1 MEVLGIDIGGSGIK
15 GAIVDI
21 SNGKMVTDRLRIST
35 PVGGEPED
43 VAQVVNELV
52 RHFEWNGP
60 VGCGFPSLIRNNIAL
75 IAANISQSWV
85 GMNVA
90 DLFFNASGCPFY
102 VVNDAD
108 AAGIA
113 EITLGIGKEYPK
125 GVVLFLTLG
134 TGIGSAIFLDG
145 KLLPNT
151 EFGHMEVRGKDAEKR
166 ASAAVRTNKHLNY
179 MEWAERLQEV
189 LEKMELLISPDVII
203 IGGGV
208 SKDYDEFIPYLDLR
222 AKIVPAQ
229 LRNQA
234 GIIGAALY
242 AYQQSKNEG

>member
-1 MEVLGIDIGGSGIK
+1 
-15 GAIVDI
+15 
-21 SNGKMVTDRLRIST
+21 VTDRLRIST
-35 PVGGEPED
+35 PEGGEPED
-43 VAQVVNELV
+43 MARVVEELV
-52 RHFEWNGP
+52 RHFEWKGL
-60 VGCGFPSLIRNNIAL
+60 VGCGFPSLIRNGVAL

-85 GMNVA
+85 GMDVA
-90 DLFFNASGCPFY
+90 DLFFKASGCPFF

-113 EITLGIGKEYPK
+113 EMTLGIGKNYQK

-151 EFGHMEVRGKDAEKR
+151 EFGHLEVRGKDAEKR
-166 ASAAVRTNKHLNY
+166 ASAAVKTNKHLSY

-189 LEKMELLISPDVII
+189 LEKMELLISPDII
-203 IGGGV
+203 ILGGGV
-208 SKDYDEFIPYLDLR
+208 SKDSDIFIPYLDLR
-222 AKIVPAQ
+222 AKIYSAQ

-242 AYQQSKNEG
+242 AYQQSESKG